1 VDEIGNRVASFDVS
15 VPSTARMYDYWL
27 GGKDNFAADRG
38 AADQAAA
45 IIPQLPWLV
54 QENRRFLR
62 RAVRYC
68 AEAGISQFLDIG
80 SGLPAAD
87 SVHEIAR
94 SVMPRP
100 RVVYADIDW
109 VAVNH
114 SLAFLASP
122 GTAAIVGDVTRPEEI
137 LDDPEVRRL
146 IDFSEP
152 TAVLLLAVLEF
163 VDDKADPFGAVAT
176 LRDALAPGSLLVI
189 SHAEISEDQMTGR
202 TPLTD
207 TARKLVAV
215 HRVPTGPAR
224 SRAEIEKFFDGL
236 TLVEPG
242 LTDVWEWRPDAQV
255 FANPSEF
262 LTILAGVARK

>member
-1 VDEIGNRVASFDVS
+1 MGEIGNRAALFDVS
-15 VPSTARMYDYWL
+15 VPSITRMYDYWL
-27 GGKDNFAADRG
+27 GGKDNFAADRD

-54 QENRRFLR
+54 QENRRFFR

-94 SVMPRP
+94 TVMPRP
-100 RVVYADIDW
+100 RVVYADIDS

-122 GTAAIVGDVTRPEEI
+122 GTASIVGDVTRPEEI

-146 IDFSEP
+146 IDFGEP
-152 TAVLLLAVLEF
+152 AAVLLLAVLELI
-163 VDDKADPFGAVAT
+163 DDRAEPFGAVAT

-189 SHAEISEDQMTGR
+189 SHAAISEVHMTGR

-207 TARKLVAV
+207 TARELAAV
-215 HRVPTGPAR
+215 QRPPTGPAR

-236 TLVEPG
+236 MLVEPG
-242 LTDVWEWRPDAQV
+242 LTDVWEWRPDTRAI
-255 FANPSEF
+255 ANPSDF
-262 LTILAGVARK
+262 LTVLGGVARK